1 MEAIGLAIFASV
13 VLYLAVTHKRFP
25 KKVLW
30 AGAAAAKLAAHQ
42 LVKRVGRLRG
52 ENRMSRIWLSI
63 AFIFFAACATL
74 SAQTAPQL
82 AQNTFPSVVMI
93 VTSDANGQPLA
104 LGSGFSVG
112 DSVIAT
118 NMHVIEG
125 ASAARIK
132 VIGRPETYTV
142 GGVIGTNPTA
152 DLALLK
158 VNGLNA
164 PPLQLGDSKKA
175 AVGDHV
181 CAVGNPEGLEGTFS
195 EGIVSGIR
203 TVDADTLLQIT
214 APLSPGSSGGPVID
228 SNGKVLGIAV
238 ATFKEG
244 QNLNFAV
251 PVSYLKALLAQDAGA
266 KIRPLAGIAAQSSSH
281 SVVAKMGSAAT
292 GGVTGGKFLWKD
304 HDCMSEVR
312 CEFTFTVINHL
323 DHDVRDIDGLV
334 IFYAPDGTPLDTSQ
348 IYCGGGDIPAGLG
361 TRCAGVVDGSV
372 QTEADESKVEFR
384 ILNFKI
390 VP

>member
-1 MEAIGLAIFASV
+1 M
-13 VLYLAVTHKRFP
+13 
-25 KKVLW
+25 
-30 AGAAAAKLAAHQ
+30 AK
-42 LVKRVGRLRG
+42 
-52 ENRMSRIWLSI
+52 IWVSI
-63 AFIFFAACATL
+63 AFIFFAVCANL
-74 SAQTAPQL
+74 PAQTAPQL

-112 DSVIAT
+112 DAVIAT

-142 GGVIGTNPTA
+142 GGVIGTDPTA

-164 PPLQLGDSKKA
+164 PPLQLGDSKQA
-175 AVGDHV
+175 AVGDQV
-181 CAVGNPEGLEGTFS
+181 FAVGNPEGLEGTFS

-214 APLSPGSSGGPVID
+214 APISPGSSGGPVID

-266 KIRPLAGIAAQSSSH
+266 KIRPLAGIA
-281 SVVAKMGSAAT
+281 
-292 GGVTGGKFLWKD
+292 
-304 HDCMSEVR
+304 
-312 CEFTFTVINHL
+312 
-323 DHDVRDIDGLV
+323 
-334 IFYAPDGTPLDTSQ
+334 
-348 IYCGGGDIPAGLG
+348 
-361 TRCAGVVDGSV
+361 
-372 QTEADESKVEFR
+372 
-384 ILNFKI
+384 
-390 VP
+390 

>member
-1 MEAIGLAIFASV
+1 MAKI
-13 VLYLAVTHKRFP
+13 
-25 KKVLW
+25 W
-30 AGAAAAKLAAHQ
+30 A
-42 LVKRVGRLRG
+42 
-52 ENRMSRIWLSI
+52 SI

-82 AQNTFPSVVMI
+82 AQKTFPSVVMI
-93 VTSDANGQPLA
+93 VTSDASGQPLA

-112 DSVIAT
+112 DGVIAT

-142 GGVIGTNPTA
+142 GGVIGTDPTA

-164 PPLQLGDSKKA
+164 PPLQLGDSKQA
-175 AVGDHV
+175 AVGDQV
-181 CAVGNPEGLEGTFS
+181 FAVGNPEGLEGTFS

-203 TVDADTLLQIT
+203 TAGADTLLQIT
-214 APLSPGSSGGPVID
+214 APISPGSSGGPVID

-292 GGVTGGKFLWKD
+292 GSVTGGKFSWTND
-304 HDCMSEVR
+304 YSGD
-312 CEFTFTVINHL
+312 FTFTVINHL
-323 DHDVRDIDGLV
+323 DHDVRDIEGLV
-334 IFYAPDGTPLDTSQ
+334 IFYAPDGTPLDTSP
-348 IYCGGGDIPAGLG
+348 IYCGGDIPAGLG
-361 TRCAGVVDGSV
+361 TRCVGSV
-372 QTEADESKVEFR
+372 DDSVHAEADESKVEFR

>member
-1 MEAIGLAIFASV
+1 M
-13 VLYLAVTHKRFP
+13 
-25 KKVLW
+25 
-30 AGAAAAKLAAHQ
+30 AK
-42 LVKRVGRLRG
+42 
-52 ENRMSRIWLSI
+52 IWVSI
-63 AFIFFAACATL
+63 AFIFFAVCANL
-74 SAQTAPQL
+74 PAQTAPQL

-112 DSVIAT
+112 DAVIAT

-132 VIGRPETYTV
+132 VIGRRATYTV
-142 GGVIGTNPTA
+142 VGVIGTDPTA

-164 PPLQLGDSKKA
+164 PPLQLGDSKQA
-175 AVGDHV
+175 AVGDQV
-181 CAVGNPEGLEGTFS
+181 FAVGNPEGLEGTFS

-203 TVDADTLLQIT
+203 TAGADTLLQIT
-214 APLSPGSSGGPVID
+214 APISPGSSGGPVID

-266 KIRPLAGIAAQSSSH
+266 KIRPLAGIAAQSSNH
-281 SVVAKMGSAAT
+281 SIVTQMGSAAT

-304 HDCMSEVR
+304 DPCMLDQ
-312 CEFTFTVINHL
+312 CDFTFTVINHL

-334 IFYAPDGTPLDTSQ
+334 IFYATDGTPLDYSPM
-348 IYCGGGDIPAGLG
+348 YCGGITIPAGLG
-361 TRCAGVVDGSV
+361 LRCEGYVDGSV
-372 QTEADESKVEFR
+372 QTEADKSKVEFR